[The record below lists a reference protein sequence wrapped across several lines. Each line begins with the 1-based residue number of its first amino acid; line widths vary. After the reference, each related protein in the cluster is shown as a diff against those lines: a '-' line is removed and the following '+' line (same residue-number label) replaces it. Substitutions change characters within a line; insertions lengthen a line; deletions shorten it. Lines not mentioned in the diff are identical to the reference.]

1 MAAKALKSCGID
13 LSGRLYLTAS
23 PGEIGPE
30 PIEEARGVQYMGK
43 EIGTHYA
50 FFIGSKSVPD
60 HDWLQAELTYALA
73 SQMTLKASM
82 DLPDFYMRRQTDF
95 KIE

>member
-1 MAAKALKSCGID
+1 MP
-13 LSGRLYLTAS
+13 GRS
-23 PGEIGPE
+23 INSRNE
-30 PIEEARGVQYMGK
+30 RG
-43 EIGTHYA
+43 HA

-95 KIE
+95 KID